1 MLFYRTVYIVLF
13 LFMNKI
19 LIPKNYGA
27 FIYSANIAITHY
39 IYKTKNGN
47 NSTCWPGF
55 FKGIFCILIFCI
67 TSLWW
72 YLTHVQH
79 QGTTNCKRLKVYLFI
94 LSHSSNFI
102 RNVLFFS
109 HDVTAA
115 MLVSQNNET
124 AAMLLSQTS
133 PVGDKLFP
141 HALMRFLLFQQTCI
155 YVGHVSENTLL
166 MSVIVSQS
174 IVFYKNRHLY
184 RIYIYIDIYS
194 LLDI

>member
-1 MLFYRTVYIVLF
+1 MWTLVQTGGKTKSLFFKQKRIRVEKALSIIIHIYKLVMLFYRTVYIVLF

-19 LIPKNYGA
+19 LIPKNCGA

-47 NSTCWPGF
+47 NSTYWPGF

-72 YLTHVQH
+72 YLTHLQH
-79 QGTTNCKRLKVYLFI
+79 QGTTNCKCLKVYLFI

-102 RNVLFFS
+102 RNFLFFS

-115 MLVSQNNET
+115 MLVSQNSET

-141 HALMRFLLFQQTCI
+141 HAL
-155 YVGHVSENTLL
+155 S
-166 MSVIVSQS
+166 SVPTNLHICWP
-174 IVFYKNRHLY
+174 RE
-184 RIYIYIDIYS
+184 
-194 LLDI
+194 

>member
-1 MLFYRTVYIVLF
+1 MLFYRTVYITLF
-13 LFMNKI
+13 PFMNKI
-19 LIPKNYGA
+19 RIPKNYGA

-47 NSTCWPGF
+47 NSTCWPRF
-55 FKGIFCILIFCI
+55 FEGIFCILIFCI

-133 PVGDKLFP
+133 PVGD
-141 HALMRFLLFQQTCI
+141 
-155 YVGHVSENTLL
+155 
-166 MSVIVSQS
+166 
-174 IVFYKNRHLY
+174 
-184 RIYIYIDIYS
+184 
-194 LLDI
+194 

>member
-1 MLFYRTVYIVLF
+1 MDVSPNRRKNKKPFFKQKRIHVEKALSIIIHIYKLVMLFYRTVYIVLF

-55 FKGIFCILIFCI
+55 FKGIFCILICCI

-72 YLTHVQH
+72 YLTHLQH
-79 QGTTNCKRLKVYLFI
+79 QGTTNCKCLKVYLFI

-102 RNVLFFS
+102 RNFLFFS

-115 MLVSQNNET
+115 MLVSQNSET

-141 HALMRFLLFQQTCI
+141 HAL
-155 YVGHVSENTLL
+155 S
-166 MSVIVSQS
+166 SVPTNLHICWP
-174 IVFYKNRHLY
+174 RE
-184 RIYIYIDIYS
+184 
-194 LLDI
+194 